1 MTSLQKVVF
10 LFVMDN
16 TLLND
21 VEAIYPAS
29 HYVMVDD
36 KLHILMAMKKI
47 WGARLTGI
55 WPRQGHYAFDP
66 QTIASYPAT
75 DITIE
80 HIGDLVDYDLP
91 ALLSTTEDR

>member
-36 KLHILMAMKKI
+36 KLHSLMAMKKI
-47 WGARLTGI
+47 WGA
-55 WPRQGHYAFDP
+55 
-66 QTIASYPAT
+66 
-75 DITIE
+75 
-80 HIGDLVDYDLP
+80 
-91 ALLSTTEDR
+91 